1 MKKDSIVFLT
11 AFSGI
16 NSFYSLQRS
25 LINLVSIKFK
35 NIYFMNSDYL
45 KLFSGEYA
53 EKKKYLKKS

>member
-25 LINLVSIKFK
+25 LINLASIKFK

-45 KLFSGEYA
+45 KLFTGEYA
-53 EKKKYLKKS
+53 EKKK

>member
-1 MKKDSIVFLT
+1 MKQDSIVFLT

-16 NSFYSLQRS
+16 SGFYTVQRS
-25 LINLVSIKFK
+25 LINLASIKFK